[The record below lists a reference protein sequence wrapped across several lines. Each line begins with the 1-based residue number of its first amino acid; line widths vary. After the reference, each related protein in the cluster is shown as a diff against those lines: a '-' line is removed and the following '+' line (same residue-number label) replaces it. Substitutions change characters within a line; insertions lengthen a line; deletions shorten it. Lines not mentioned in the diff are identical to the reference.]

1 MQHNSNTKTILLTLG
16 TTATNATASGQVDT
30 KGFDSVR
37 VAVFKSTTHAPTTF
51 KIEHGDTTDA
61 TAFVACGLTGGTD
74 YTIPAQ
80 AAGTTNPYCVFDID
94 TAGYRRYLQFS
105 CTPSSSSNII
115 TTANLARPAM
125 GRKAVDD
132 VGATVWV
139 RSPER

>member
-16 TTATNATASGQVDT
+16 TTATNATATGQVDT
-30 KGFDSVR
+30 KGFDSLR
-37 VAVFKSTTHAPTTF
+37 LAVFKSTTHAPTTF
-51 KIEHGDTTDA
+51 KVEHGDTTDA

-74 YTIPAQ
+74 YTIPVQ

-94 TAGYRRYLQFS
+94 TSAFRRYLQFS

-115 TTANLARPAM
+115 TTANLARPAI
-125 GRKAVDD
+125 GQKAVAD
-132 VGATVWV
+132 VASTIWV

>member
-37 VAVFKSTTHAPTTF
+37 IAVFKSTTHAPTTF

-74 YTIPAQ
+74 YTIPIPRATV
-80 AAGTTNPYCVFDID
+80 GIY
-94 TAGYRRYLQFS
+94 
-105 CTPSSSSNII
+105 SSL
-115 TTANLARPAM
+115 APLARRLTSFQPPTLPDPQLVKRRWPM
-125 GRKAVDD
+125 SRLPFGYGRPNGDRIAIAN
-132 VGATVWV
+132 GR
-139 RSPER
+139 RSR